1 MVQASAPPIIPN
13 LKCIC
18 FERLTY
24 KGLEYKQWLLPL
36 NGINGNL
43 VPCVLHVLYTES
55 ENYYSCSI
63 APIVWG
69 GGGAHSPSSIAPTV
83 AGGGGG
89 LIVLLP
95 PHNPGEGGGGG
106 GGGVDSSIAP
116 IVGGHGV

>member
-1 MVQASAPPIIPN
+1 MVQAPPPPFN

-55 ENYYSCSI
+55 ENYSCSI
-63 APIVWG
+63 APIVC
-69 GGGAHSPSSIAPTV
+69 
-83 AGGGGG
+83 
-89 LIVLLP
+89 
-95 PHNPGEGGGGG
+95 GGG
-106 GGGVDSSIAP
+106 GGGV
-116 IVGGHGV
+116 IVLLPL